1 MFPNNGHSA
10 WNYTS
15 KLHFTIL
22 QVNRQPKAFDYLK
35 FQCNRIILFVLK
47 LHRPVMSMAVC
58 CVMKSGPMCNGGISK
73 FKFYKYVR
81 EEGLEKVS
89 RGVYSTGADWVD
101 DLYVLHQRCPNAVF
115 SHDEAFYYHG
125 LTDRE
130 PFVHTLTIYSG
141 YNAHRLTADGNC
153 KVYTVKR
160 ELLYVGK
167 IIVKDNDGNMIP
179 MYDLERTICDL
190 MRSRSSIEV
199 QDFNSVLKTY
209 VSRKDKDLNR
219 LMEYAKLFRVD
230 NVIRRYMGV
239 LL

>member
-1 MFPNNGHSA
+1 MDEM
-10 WNYTS
+10 T
-15 KLHFTIL
+15 KLVQNH
-22 QVNRQPKAFDYLK
+22 DYLTP
-35 FQCNRIILFVLK
+35 RI
-47 LHRPVMSMAVC
+47 AE
-58 CVMKSGPMCNGGISK
+58 KSGISK

-81 EEGLEKVS
+81 ENGLEPVS
-89 RGVYSTGADWVD
+89 RGVYSTKSDWID
-101 DLYVLHQRCPNAVF
+101 ELYVLHKRCPNAVF

-141 YNAHRLTADGNC
+141 YNAHRLTADGSC

-160 ELLYVGK
+160 ELLDVGK
-167 IIVKDNDGNMIP
+167 IIV
-179 MYDLERTICDL
+179 CDL
-190 MRSRSSIEV
+190 MRSRSSIEA

-209 VSRKDKDLNR
+209 VSRRDKDLNR

>member
-1 MFPNNGHSA
+1 MDEMTRLVQ
-10 WNYTS
+10 NYDYIT
-15 KLHFTIL
+15 
-22 QVNRQPKAFDYLK
+22 PKIAEE
-35 FQCNRIILFVLK
+35 
-47 LHRPVMSMAVC
+47 S
-58 CVMKSGPMCNGGISK
+58 GISK

-81 EEGLEKVS
+81 ENGLETVS
-89 RGVYSTGADWVD
+89 RGIYSTVSDWVD
-101 DLYVLHQRCPNAVF
+101 ELYVLHQRCPNAVF

-141 YNAHRLTADGNC
+141 YNAHRLTADGSC

-160 ELLYVGK
+160 ELLDVGK
-167 IIVKDNDGNMIP
+167 IIP

-190 MRSRSSIEV
+190 MRSRSSIEA
-199 QDFNSVLKTY
+199 QDFNSILKTY
-209 VSRKDKDLNR
+209 VSRRDKDLNR

-230 NVIRRYMGV
+230 NVIRKYMGV